1 VAEKSKPQP
10 LRLDIQ
16 ADFLPRN
23 GQSRTRKYDEGVQKV
38 KISLYAK
45 STSSMS
51 SSAGQQASV
60 AHGLKILLVE
70 PDAMLGETYQQAF
83 EHSGH
88 TVFWGK
94 TAQEGLH
101 ILDEN
106 QVDLIISELQL
117 AMHNG
122 LEFLYELRTYNDWRD
137 IPVIVLTH
145 VPPISLQMTKALS
158 SNLGVVAYHYKPLTK
173 LQDLIHSVEQIS
185 VIV

>member
-1 VAEKSKPQP
+1 MKRQ
-10 LRLDIQ
+10 
-16 ADFLPRN
+16 
-23 GQSRTRKYDEGVQKV
+23 
-38 KISLYAK
+38 
-45 STSSMS
+45 
-51 SSAGQQASV
+51 
-60 AHGLKILLVE
+60 ILLVE
-70 PDAMLGETYQQAF
+70 PDILLGETYRQAF
-83 EHSGH
+83 EHGGH

-106 QVDLIISELQL
+106 AVDLIISELQL

-173 LQDLIHSVEQIS
+173 LQNLLQSIDQLPVA
-185 VIV
+185 V